1 MLFNSIE
8 FIVFFLITVMVYFLI
23 PKKIRYIWLLITSF
37 YFYMSWDAVYALL
50 LLSVIFVTYVTAIKL
65 NAINENDQTIE
76 NKSKDKK
83 IYASI
88 CIVVCILLLVYFKYL
103 GFIFDNINN
112 VLGWF
117 NKKGTLPVVDSFIPV
132 GISFFVFQSVG
143 YVIDVYRG
151 DTKAEKNFARY
162 ALFVS
167 FFPQLVAGPIER
179 SKNLLKQL
187 ATPNDFSFEKAVDGV
202 MLMLWGFFLKMVVA
216 DRIAIYVDTVYGDYP
231 IYGGWYLIVAVM
243 LFAIQIYCDFA
254 GYSTIAM
261 GAAKVMGFNLMDN
274 FNAPYMA
281 GNVSEFWHRW
291 HISLSGWF
299 RDYLYIPLG
308 GNKKG
313 TVRKYINIMV
323 VFLISG
329 LWHGASWTFVIW
341 GALNGLFQV
350 VESLIGKKKRDN
362 CKKPTIY
369 KVGRAL
375 LTFLLVDFTWL
386 FFRANTLDDA
396 INIIK
401 SIVTA
406 DNINIFVDGSIL
418 KCGLNLPEF
427 IVVLVGIGIIIFSD
441 VCKYRGIVL
450 RNVIARR
457 GFLFKCVF
465 VSLVVGAILL
475 LGVWGAGYDANNFI
489 YFQF

>member
-8 FIVFFLITVMVYFLI
+8 FVLFFSITILVYFLI
-23 PKKIRYIWLLITSF
+23 PKKIRYIWLLITS
-37 YFYMSWDAVYALL
+37 YCFYMSWDAVYVLL
-50 LLSVIFVTYVTAIKL
+50 LFGITFVTYVTGLKL
-65 NAINENDQTIE
+65 NAINNSDQPIE
-76 NKSKDKK
+76 NKTRDKK
-83 IYASI
+83 IYLSI
-88 CIVVCILLLVYFKYL
+88 CTVSCMFILVYFKYL
-103 GFIFDNINN
+103 GFVFENINN

-117 NKKGTLPVVDSFIPV
+117 NKKGQLPVVNVFIPV
-132 GISFFVFQSVG
+132 GISFFIFQSIG

-151 DTKAEKNFARY
+151 DVKAEKNMARY

-187 ATPNDFSFEKAVDGV
+187 ATPKDFNFEKAMDGFL
-202 MLMLWGFFLKMVVA
+202 LMLWGFFLKMVVA
-216 DRIAIYVDTVYGDYP
+216 DRVATFVDTVYGNYT
-231 IYGGWYLIVAVM
+231 IYGGWYLIIAVM

-261 GAAKVMGFNLMDN
+261 GAAKVMGFDLMEN
-274 FNAPYMA
+274 FNAPYMS
-281 GNVSEFWHRW
+281 GSVTEFWHRW

-308 GNKKG
+308 GNRKG
-313 TVRKYINIMV
+313 TVRKYINIFV

-341 GALNGLFQV
+341 GALNGLFQIIEAV
-350 VESLIGKKKRDN
+350 AYKNYNRKKSTLQKIGS
-362 CKKPTIY
+362 
-369 KVGRAL
+369 AL
-375 LTFLLVDFTWL
+375 LTFFLVDFTWL
-386 FFRANTLDDA
+386 FFRANTLKDA

-401 SIVTA
+401 SIVKA
-406 DNINIFVDGSIL
+406 DNISIFVDGSIL
-418 KCGLNLPEF
+418 NCGLNLPEI

-441 VCKYRGIVL
+441 VCKYKGIVL
-450 RNVIARR
+450 RNTILKR
-457 GFLFKCVF
+457 GFWFKCIF
-465 VSLVVGAILL
+465 ISIVVGLILL
-475 LGVWGAGYDANNFI
+475 LGIWGSGYDENSFI